1 MKTVASFYCD
11 SDFILIGTNSRTCE
25 ASGSWSEG
33 ITRCEGLYRYS
44 ISQNNN
50 SSINSLG
57 QMTFE
62 KLAILKVVMTGAM
75 NLALRPSVRCR
86 NI

>member
-1 MKTVASFYCD
+1 MSFFKNIEFGLEIGSRVPLNC
-11 SDFILIGTNSRTCE
+11 FNGILSNFE
-25 ASGSWSEG
+25 FLAF
-33 ITRCEGLYRYS
+33 
-44 ISQNNN
+44 QN
-50 SSINSLG
+50 INSLG

-62 KLAILKVVMTGAM
+62 KLAILKVAMTGAM